1 MVTDATVQGGSG
13 AGGGAPAD
21 DLILQMRGI
30 SKEFPG
36 VKALSDVTLEVR
48 RGEVHAICGENG
60 AGKSTLMK
68 VLSGVYPH
76 GTYTGDILL
85 NGAEVQFKGIR
96 DSEEAGIVIIH
107 QELALVPRL
116 SLAENMFLG
125 NERSTNGVV
134 DWNKTRAEAARLLQ
148 RVGLRDSPDVTPL
161 DIGVGKQQL
170 VEIAKAL
177 SKKVDL
183 LILDEP
189 TAALND
195 EDSAHLLDLIR
206 GFRDQGIT
214 SIIISHKLNEIA
226 AISDRVTVIRDGQ
239 TIETLDFHGAEPV
252 TEDRIIRG
260 MVGRSL
266 DNRFPDHEPKVGE
279 ESLRIEDW
287 TVHHPV
293 DTERLVVDHA
303 GISVRKGEIVGLAGL
318 MGAGRTELAMSVFG
332 RSYGSNISGRIY
344 KDGKEIHIRSVGDAI
359 RHGLAYTTEDRKALG
374 LNLIQTIRENVSAS
388 ALGKVANWWGVVRG
402 GAEEVVAEKYR
413 KDFRI
418 KAPSVESVVGKLSG
432 GNQQKVVL
440 SKWVNSDPD
449 VLILDEPT
457 RGIDVGAKF
466 EIYGIINALADAGK
480 AVIVI
485 SSELPELIGVCDRIY
500 AMSQGRITGEVP
512 RAQATQEE
520 LMRYMTMEKAPAGA
534 AAGTEGTN

>member
-1 MVTDATVQGGSG
+1 MSTDTNQGGAS
-13 AGGGAPAD
+13 D

-30 SKEFPG
+30 TKEFPG
-36 VKALSDVTLEVR
+36 VKALTDVTLEVR

-76 GTYTGDILL
+76 GSYDGQILL
-85 NGAEVQFKGIR
+85 DGKEVQFRGIR
-96 DSEEAGIVIIH
+96 DSEAAGVVIIH
-107 QELALVPRL
+107 QELALVPHL
-116 SLAENMFLG
+116 SVAENIFLG
-125 NERSTNGVV
+125 NERASGGVL
-134 DWNKTRAEAARLLQ
+134 DWNTTRAEAAKLLE
-148 RVGLRDSPDVTPL
+148 RVGLKENPDVTPL
-161 DIGVGKQQL
+161 DLGVGKQQL

-195 EDSAHLLDLIR
+195 DDSEHLLELLR
-206 GFRDQGIT
+206 QFRAQGIT
-214 SIIISHKLNEIA
+214 SIIISHKLGEIM
-226 AISDRVTVIRDGQ
+226 AIADRVTVIRDGQ
-239 TIETLDFHGAEPV
+239 TIETLDVHGTEPV

-266 DNRFPDHEPKVGE
+266 ESRFPDHTSTVGAE
-279 ESLRIEDW
+279 ALRIEDW
-287 TVHHPV
+287 TVHHPIDV
-293 DTERLVVDHA
+293 ERKVVDGAHLTL
-303 GISVRKGEIVGLAGL
+303 RRGEIVGLAGL
-318 MGAGRTELAMSVFG
+318 MGSGRTELAMSVFG
-332 RSYGSNISGRIY
+332 RAWGTRISGRLY
-344 KDGKEIHIRSVGDAI
+344 KDGQEVQLRSVREAI
-359 RHGLAYTTEDRKALG
+359 AHGLAYATEDRKRLG

-388 ALGKVANWWGVVRG
+388 ALGKVASWAGVVRP

-418 KAPSVESVVGKLSG
+418 KAPTVESVVGKLSG

-457 RGIDVGAKF
+457 RGIDVGAKY

-480 AVIVI
+480 AVLVI
-485 SSELPELIGVCDRIY
+485 SSELPELIGLCDRIY

-512 RAQATQEE
+512 RAKATQEE
-520 LMRYMTMEKAPAGA
+520 LMRYMTMEKAATTVGAGA
-534 AAGTEGTN
+534 PSEVEGLTR